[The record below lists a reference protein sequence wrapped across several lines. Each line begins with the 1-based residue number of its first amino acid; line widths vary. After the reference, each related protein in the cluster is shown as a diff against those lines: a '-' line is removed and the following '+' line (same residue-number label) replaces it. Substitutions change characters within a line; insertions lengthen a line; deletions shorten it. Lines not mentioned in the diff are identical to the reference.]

1 MSEKKEKLYKIVYN
15 DIIRKIKDGTI
26 GIGDKLPTTKEL
38 AGLYGV
44 SVVTIERALRKLQ
57 EMNIVYS
64 VRKGGTIVNGKKSKP
79 FQKIIGCI
87 LPNSSPDCMAIFDSV
102 CVTALLNNCF
112 VECMDT
118 QNDPKK
124 EREFLEEILNGD
136 FSGVIIYEAYSTTNI
151 EFVSKIR
158 IAGIPIVFIDTAM
171 EGIPAPLVTSDAIS
185 GEKYLIDYLVSKG
198 HRKIAFFEWGRNV
211 SPAERL
217 RFEGFCRAL
226 LENNI
231 PVSGEFIYTASR
243 GSNFVKWYEALDEKP
258 TAVVCSNDV
267 RASIVINLFKT
278 KGYKIPEDISVVGYD
293 FSANHKCFLSYT
305 TVKQNFRE
313 IGSQAVNELFSG
325 RDLDDSRLILSPVIF
340 KEGSTVKDLSS
351 EDL

>member
-1 MSEKKEKLYKIVYN
+1 MQEKREKLYKIVYN
-15 DIIRKIKDGTI
+15 DIIKKIKDGVI
-26 GIGDKLPTTKEL
+26 AIGDKLPTTKEL
-38 AGLYGV
+38 AKLYGV
-44 SVVTIERALRKLQ
+44 SVVTIEHALQKLQ

-87 LPNSSPDCMAIFDSV
+87 LPNSSPDCMALFDSA
-102 CVTALLNNCF
+102 CATALLNNCF
-112 VECMDT
+112 VKCMDT
-118 QNDPKK
+118 QSDPKK

-136 FSGVIIYEAYSTTNI
+136 FFGVIISAAYSTTNI
-151 EFVSKIR
+151 ELVSKIR
-158 IAGIPIVFIDTAM
+158 IAGIPIVFVDTAI

-185 GEKYLIDYLVSKG
+185 GERYLIDYLVSKG

-226 LENNI
+226 LENHI
-231 PVSGEFIYTASR
+231 PVSDKFIYTATR
-243 GSNFVKWYEALDEKP
+243 GSNFLKWYEALEDKP

-267 RASIVINLFKT
+267 RASIVINLFRT
-278 KGYKIPEDISVVGYD
+278 KGYRIPDDLSVVGYD
-293 FSANHKCFLSYT
+293 FSSNHKCFLNYT

-313 IGSQAVNELFSG
+313 IGQRAVEELFSG
-325 RDLDDSRLILSPVIF
+325 RDLNVSRQILSPVIF
-340 KEGSTVKDLSS
+340 KEGCTVKDISGQV
-351 EDL
+351 